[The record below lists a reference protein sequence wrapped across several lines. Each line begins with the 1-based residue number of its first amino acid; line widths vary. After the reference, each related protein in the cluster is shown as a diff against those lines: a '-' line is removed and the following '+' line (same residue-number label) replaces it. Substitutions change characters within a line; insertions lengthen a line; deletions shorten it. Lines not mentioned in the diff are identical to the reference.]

1 MNVINPTKENF
12 TQPLIIKEIRD
23 ELETSR
29 DDYYIALSLSKNE
42 DLELY
47 LKRQPKFY
55 FVINYFDVDLKAWQA
70 NMDTTCF

>member
-1 MNVINPTKENF
+1 MINPTKENF
-12 TQPLIIKEIRD
+12 TQPLIIKEILD

-29 DDYYIALSLSKNE
+29 DDYYIALSISKNE

-55 FVINYFDVDLKAWQA
+55 FVINYFHVGLKAWQA
-70 NMDTTCF
+70 NMDITCF